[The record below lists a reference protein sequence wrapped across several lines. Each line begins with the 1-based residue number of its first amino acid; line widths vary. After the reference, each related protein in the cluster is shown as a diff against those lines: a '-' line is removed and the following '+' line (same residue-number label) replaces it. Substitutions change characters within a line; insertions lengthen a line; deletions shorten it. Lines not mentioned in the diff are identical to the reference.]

1 MFGISSWVFSCF
13 ESGDIA
19 FFETQMITWTMNCM
33 KRGVKNPHL
42 KSQSQFGVNW
52 PLEVAAQL
60 FPKITWS
67 MTHVILC
74 LCSHYPYSVFVPI
87 TLSVFSPNAEKYRPE
102 ITPYLDNFHAEYI
115 VISRCILYH
124 YWIRIQQQHHMEL

>member
-1 MFGISSWVFSCF
+1 MFWKWRHSVFWNANDNVNNELHEERGQKPSSEVTITIWCQLVIGSGCTAFS
-13 ESGDIA
+13 E
-19 FFETQMITWTMNCM
+19 N
-33 KRGVKNPHL
+33 HL
-42 KSQSQFGVNW
+42 IK
-52 PLEVAAQL
+52 
-60 FPKITWS
+60 WS

-102 ITPYLDNFHAEYI
+102 ITPYLDNYHAEYI